1 MTSADGRNR
10 LARATSPYLLQHA
23 GNPVDWYEW
32 GEEAL
37 ERARSEDKPIL
48 LSIGYSA
55 CHWCHVMAHESFE
68 DPATAA
74 LMNRHF
80 LNIKVDRE
88 ERPDLD
94 EIYMAATVAMNQGQG
109 GWPMTVF
116 LTADQQPFFAGTY
129 YPPEDR
135 YGRPGFPALLRRIA
149 DLWATDRARL
159 LEQGARLVEYLE
171 MVIRPQPGPSIGEPE
186 FRLALD
192 HYRRAFDPTWGGF
205 GRAPKFPPSA
215 SLLLLLR
222 LGRRFGDPES
232 DAMVRRTLDAM
243 ASGGLYDQIGGGFCR
258 YSTDE
263 RWLVPH
269 FEKMLYD
276 NALLARTYLEGWQ
289 ATGNPDWRRVA
300 SEILDYVLREM
311 TDPAGGFWSA
321 TDADSEGEEG
331 KFFVWTPEEVRA
343 ELSPEDAELACAWWD
358 ITPEGNWEGKSIPNL
373 PEPLETFALAR
384 GFEPGPLRARLAR
397 AREQLYRARLR
408 RVPPGLDDKVL
419 VGWNGLMISAFA
431 EGYRA
436 FRDRRYLE
444 AATRSAEFILG
455 NLAGPDGRLR
465 RSWRQGAT
473 RGDGVLEDYAW
484 LGNGLLDLYEA
495 GGPWRWFAE
504 AERLA
509 HTIRA
514 EFPAPGGGFFSTPAG
529 HEALIIR
536 FREGADGATLSA
548 NAEAARLLAR
558 LGWHQG
564 DVALQE
570 EAAAALEAW
579 AGAVRQT
586 PRAFPGSLLVADLL
600 LEGPVEL
607 ALVGAAEDPRTEAL
621 WAALG
626 RRFLPRRIVTHGV
639 PGATAPP
646 LLEGKS
652 LVAGAPALYLCR
664 NFSCE
669 APVTDAALIDL

>member
-1 MTSADGRNR
+1 MTVPNR
-10 LARATSPYLLQHA
+10 LAQATSPYLLQHA

-37 ERARSEDKPIL
+37 ARARAEDRPIL

-68 DPATAA
+68 NPATAE

-80 LNIKVDRE
+80 VNIKVDRE

-116 LTADQQPFFAGTY
+116 LAPDQRPFFAGTY

-135 YGRPGFPALLRRIA
+135 FGRPGFPALLRRIA
-149 DLWATDRARL
+149 ELWNTDRTRL
-159 LEQGARLVEYLE
+159 LEQGERLVEYLQ
-171 MVIRPQPGPSIGEPE
+171 MVARPQPGPAIGETE
-186 FRLALD
+186 LRQVLD
-192 HYRRAFDPTWGGF
+192 QYNRAFDTLWGGF

-215 SLLLLLR
+215 SLMLLLR
-222 LGRRFGDPES
+222 LGRRFADPWS
-232 DAMVRRTLDAM
+232 GAMVRRTLEAM
-243 ASGGLYDQIGGGFCR
+243 AAGGIYDQIGGGFCR

-276 NALLARTYLEGWQ
+276 NALLARAYLEGWQ
-289 ATGNPDWRRVA
+289 ATGTADWRRIAV
-300 SEILDYVLREM
+300 EVLDYVLREM

-331 KFFVWTPEEVRA
+331 KFFVWTPEEVVA
-343 ELSPEDAELACAWWD
+343 ELPPQDAELACAWWD
-358 ITPEGNWEGKSIPNL
+358 ITSEGNWEGKNIPNL
-373 PEPLETFALAR
+373 PQPLEAFAASR
-384 GFEPGPLRARLAR
+384 GLEAAAVRERLDR
-397 AREQLYRARLR
+397 AREVLYRARAR

-419 VGWNGLMISAFA
+419 AGWNGLMISALA

-436 FRDRRYLE
+436 LRDRRYLE
-444 AATRSAEFILG
+444 AATRAAEFVIG
-455 NLAGPDGRLR
+455 NLTAPGGRLH
-465 RSWRQGAT
+465 RSWRRGTT
-473 RGDGVLEDYAW
+473 RGAGVLEDYAW

-495 GGPWRWFAE
+495 GGAWHWFEA

-509 HTIRA
+509 SIVRTGFA
-514 EFPAPGGGFFSTPAG
+514 APGGGFFATSDG
-529 HEALIIR
+529 HEALVVR
-536 FREGADGATLSA
+536 FREGSDGATPSA

-558 LGWHQG
+558 LGYHRG
-564 DVALQE
+564 DAAMLD
-570 EAAAALEAW
+570 EAAGALAAW
-579 AGAVRQT
+579 AGALRQA
-586 PRAFPGSLLVADLL
+586 PRAFASSLLVADFLL
-600 LEGPVEL
+600 DGPVEL
-607 ALVGAAEDPRTEAL
+607 ALVGQATDPGTEAL

-626 RRFLPRRIVTHGV
+626 QRFIPRRIVAHGMA
-639 PGATAPP
+639 GTAGPP

-652 LVAGAPALYLCR
+652 PVGGAASLYVCR

-669 APVTDAALIDL
+669 APITDPARIAL